1 MKKRVICAILSWIL
15 CMTFA
20 LTACGGSSNDGEG
33 GPAAQGRDSIAIAIS
48 SDSSDLN
55 PHGIYGMYYAR
66 IKSQVY
72 EPLIYRT
79 ADNKLE
85 PCLATEWT
93 WQDDTTLILK
103 IREGVKFH
111 NGETLTAQDALF
123 SLQKVAESSETM
135 AVDKLDLANSSVD
148 GDYTLILKLKEPD
161 AATTANLAHC
171 TTGIFSQK
179 GYEAA
184 NGEFTLDSI
193 GTGPY
198 KWDEWVSGSYQTL
211 VANEDYW
218 GGAPAIKK
226 VELRVITEAA
236 NRVIALETGEAD
248 FAYDVSAS
256 DIPLVREN
264 ENLDLLMFN
273 TNDITGLGFNMTKG
287 VFSDNKNLRYAMIA
301 AFDRKSAIALSYVD
315 ATAPDTIFDPSTPGT
330 VEGSFPKYD
339 LEAAKEYLAAAGY
352 PNGGLSVR
360 VHTGSNEARIKIAEL
375 FQADLAK
382 IGVNL
387 EIVSLDNAANINAIA
402 VERNFDMFMWGV
414 APVTG
419 DLSYALKHFWSKS
432 PSSLNKSGYSNP
444 DYDAL
449 LEEGMEMLDESRR
462 FDLYAQ
468 AQAMLYDDCP
478 WIPFYAYQNV
488 YAKSTTLHGFVEGSF
503 HSPLWKTWTLS

>member
-184 NGEFTLDSI
+184 NGEFTLDSF

-198 KWDEWVSGSYQTL
+198 
-211 VANEDYW
+211 
-218 GGAPAIKK
+218 
-226 VELRVITEAA
+226 
-236 NRVIALETGEAD
+236 
-248 FAYDVSAS
+248 
-256 DIPLVREN
+256 
-264 ENLDLLMFN
+264 
-273 TNDITGLGFNMTKG
+273 
-287 VFSDNKNLRYAMIA
+287 
-301 AFDRKSAIALSYVD
+301 
-315 ATAPDTIFDPSTPGT
+315 
-330 VEGSFPKYD
+330 
-339 LEAAKEYLAAAGY
+339 
-352 PNGGLSVR
+352 
-360 VHTGSNEARIKIAEL
+360 
-375 FQADLAK
+375 
-382 IGVNL
+382 
-387 EIVSLDNAANINAIA
+387 
-402 VERNFDMFMWGV
+402 
-414 APVTG
+414 
-419 DLSYALKHFWSKS
+419 
-432 PSSLNKSGYSNP
+432 
-444 DYDAL
+444 
-449 LEEGMEMLDESRR
+449 
-462 FDLYAQ
+462 
-468 AQAMLYDDCP
+468 
-478 WIPFYAYQNV
+478 
-488 YAKSTTLHGFVEGSF
+488 
-503 HSPLWKTWTLS
+503 